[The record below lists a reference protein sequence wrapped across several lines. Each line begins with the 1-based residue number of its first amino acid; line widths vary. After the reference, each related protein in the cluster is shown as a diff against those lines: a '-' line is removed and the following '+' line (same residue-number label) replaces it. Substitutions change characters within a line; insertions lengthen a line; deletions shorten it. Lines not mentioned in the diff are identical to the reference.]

1 MKQGS
6 LPNLTDLAIG
16 QHNNGANPTD
26 SIQSSIPGGP
36 PGSGSILQNNEES
49 PISSVSAFRIF
60 KKLSVYLY
68 TICHDPYTTEEVFQV
83 LKIEF
88 LNTKTPKYQIVE
100 D

>member
-1 MKQGS
+1 MLIVNNITFLLCYSYQLGLPIPETGGGGADLKQGS

-49 PISSVSAFRIF
+49 PISSVSELF
-60 KKLSVYLY
+60 KCL
-68 TICHDPYTTEEVFQV
+68 
-83 LKIEF
+83 
-88 LNTKTPKYQIVE
+88 
-100 D
+100 